1 MSAGTRIFIFGGI
14 REKGAFE
21 KEEMPTERKKEIIGE
36 LTTILERCAI
46 AITTD
51 YRGLSVAQITELRN
65 RLRQLGV
72 EYRVVKNTL
81 ARFAAEQAGKEGL
94 IGIMEGPTA
103 IAFSYDDVVQPA
115 KALSDYVR
123 TSRTPLTIKGA
134 LLDRR
139 VLSAEEV
146 QTLSTLPAREVLVA
160 NLLSAM
166 QGPIFALVRVLN
178 ANPQGLAVLLQAR
191 MKQLGGE

>member
-1 MSAGTRIFIFGGI
+1 
-14 REKGAFE
+14 
-21 KEEMPTERKKEIIGE
+21 MPTERKSEIIHE

-46 AITTD
+46 AVATD
-51 YRGLSVAQITELRN
+51 YRGLSVAQMTELRN
-65 RLRQLGV
+65 RLRQVGV

-81 ARFAAEQAGKEGL
+81 ARFAAEQAGKDGL

-103 IAFSYDDVVQPA
+103 IAFGYDDVVQPA

-123 TSRTPLTIKGA
+123 TSRTPLTIRGA

-146 QTLSTLPAREVLVA
+146 QALSALPSKEVLVT
-160 NLLSAM
+160 NLLGAM
-166 QGPIFALVRVLN
+166 QGPILALVRVLS
-178 ANPQGLAVLLQAR
+178 ANLQGLLVLLQAR
-191 MKQLGGE
+191 IHQLEGE